1 MDLYNKYKGRVQFV
15 IVDLD
20 RDIPK
25 AQRPLV
31 DKYYHGYI
39 PHVVVLDR
47 FGHPLYS
54 QSGEVDSDVIEKLF
68 DKALSR

>member
-47 FGHPLYS
+47 FGHTLYS
-54 QSGEVDSDVIEKLF
+54 EAGEVDEGVIQKYFE
-68 DKALSR
+68 KALSK